1 MRWFMLPVSIGAH
14 VFAALA
20 LLIVPLA
27 AEVERPVPA
36 PLRPMHV
43 TTVIAVT
50 PEMIAPQIRPRR
62 ATPVPAPSF
71 VTAPDV
77 IGPERTTP
85 APSASTGDGP
95 LTDDDSPSVDAG
107 LPDGVGTSVAVDL
120 PEQPAPRAVTPPA
133 PLRVGQGVRE
143 PRKIADATPVYPALA
158 LSVKVEGAVI
168 LEAVINER
176 GGVERLR
183 VLKSVPLLDAAAI
196 EAVSR
201 WRYTPTLLNG
211 TPVSV
216 LMTITIN
223 FMLK

>member
-14 VFAALA
+14 VFAAIA

-36 PLRPMHV
+36 PLRPMHL
-43 TTVIAVT
+43 TTVVPVT
-50 PEMIAPQIRPRR
+50 PQIAALVPMRR
-62 ATPVPAPSF
+62 AAPVLAPSF
-71 VTAPDV
+71 DVAPDV

-85 APSASTGDGP
+85 PATPSTGDGP
-95 LTDDDSPSVDAG
+95 EIGDVPSVGDM
-107 LPDGVGTSVAVDL
+107 PTGVGSTIAIG
-120 PEQPAPRAVTPPA
+120 PPAPPTPRVVAPTA

-143 PRKIADATPVYPALA
+143 PRKIVDATPVYPTLA

-176 GGVERLR
+176 GVVERLR
-183 VLKSVPLLDAAAI
+183 VLKSIPLLDAAATD
-196 EAVSR
+196 AVSR

-211 TPVSV
+211 TPVAV

-223 FMLK
+223 FTLK

>member
-36 PLRPMHV
+36 PLRPMHL
-43 TTVIAVT
+43 TTVVRVT
-50 PEMIAPQIRPRR
+50 PEIAAQVPLRR
-62 ATPVPAPSF
+62 AAPVPAPSF
-71 VTAPDV
+71 ATAPDV
-77 IGPERTTP
+77 IAPERTTP
-85 APSASTGDGP
+85 APAPSTGDGP
-95 LTDDDSPSVDAG
+95 ATGDTPSVGIG
-107 LPDGVGTSVAVDL
+107 LPTDGVGSTVDVA
-120 PEQPAPRAVTPPA
+120 PPPPAPRALPPAA

-143 PRKIADATPVYPALA
+143 PRKIVDATPVYPALA

-176 GGVERLR
+176 GVVGRLR
-183 VLKSVPLLDAAAI
+183 VLKSVPLLDAAAMD
-196 EAVSR
+196 AVSR

-211 TPVSV
+211 TPVAV

-223 FMLK
+223 FTLK

>member
-14 VFAALA
+14 VFAAIA

-36 PLRPMHV
+36 PLRPMHL
-43 TTVIAVT
+43 TTVAKVT
-50 PEMIAPQIRPRR
+50 PEIAAQVPLRR
-62 ATPVPAPSF
+62 AAPVPAPSF
-71 VTAPDV
+71 ATAPDV
-77 IGPERTTP
+77 ITPERTTV
-85 APSASTGDGP
+85 APVPSPDAGAAIGDTPSVGDGLTGD
-95 LTDDDSPSVDAG
+95 
-107 LPDGVGTSVAVDL
+107 VGSTVAVG
-120 PEQPAPRAVTPPA
+120 PPAEPAPRALAPTA

-143 PRKIADATPVYPALA
+143 PRKILDATPVYPALA

-176 GGVERLR
+176 GVVERLR
-183 VLKSVPLLDAAAI
+183 VLKSVPLLDAAAMD
-196 EAVSR
+196 AVSR

-211 TPVSV
+211 TPVAV

-223 FMLK
+223 FTLK